1 MSFRKVKV
9 VVDSTSYIP
18 KETLTENDISVVSL
32 NVLLNGKS
40 YREVDLENEFFYK
53 EMNES
58 KEIPKSSQPSV
69 EEIKEVFTNIAKS
82 GFDIVGI
89 FISSKM
95 SGTYS
100 TAHLVREMVLEE
112 YPETRIEL
120 VDSESNCMQM
130 GFSAIQAARAA
141 KRGENIERGVE
152 EAKKVINTSKF
163 LFVPDTLKYLKK
175 GGRIGGASALFGTI
189 LQIKPILTVQ
199 NGETSVYEK
208 VRTKKKAIEVILK
221 KVLDDMTEKGL
232 GEVIVHHINCEEE
245 GLEIAKKLENE
256 LKIPVKI
263 QPIGAIIGLHVGP
276 GSIGVAYYTKK

>member
-18 KETLTENDISVVSL
+18 KETLIENDISVVSL

-112 YPETRIEL
+112 YPETNIEL
-120 VDSESNCMQM
+120 IDSESNCMQM

-141 KRGENIERGVE
+141 KRGENVEKVVE

-208 VRTKKKAIEVILK
+208 VRTKKKAVEVILK

-232 GEVIVHHINCEEE
+232 GDVIVHHINCEEE
-245 GLEIAKKLENE
+245 GLELAKRLENE

-263 QPIGAIIGLHVGP
+263 QSIGATIGLHVGP

>member
-1 MSFRKVKV
+1 MDSRKVKV
-9 VVDSTSYIP
+9 VVDSTAYIP
-18 KETLTENDISVVSL
+18 KEMLNENDISVVSL

-40 YREVDLENEFFYK
+40 YREVDLENKFFYK
-53 EMNES
+53 KMDELN
-58 KEIPKSSQPSV
+58 EIPKSSQPSI
-69 EEIKEVFTNIAKS
+69 EEMKNAFLNIAKD
-82 GFDIVGI
+82 GYDIVGI

-112 YPETRIEL
+112 YPNTNIEL
-120 VDSESNCMQM
+120 IDSKSNCMQM

-141 KRGENIERGVE
+141 KKGENIEKVVE
-152 EAKKVINTSKF
+152 EAKRIINSSRF
-163 LFVPDTLKYLKK
+163 LFVPETLKYLKK
-175 GGRIGGASALFGTI
+175 GGRIGSASALLGTI
-189 LQIKPILTVQ
+189 LQIKPILTVE
-199 NGETSVYEK
+199 NGETSVYDK
-208 VRTKKKAIEVILK
+208 VRTKKKAVEVILK

-245 GLEIAKKLENE
+245 GLNLARRLEDE

-263 QPIGAIIGLHVGP
+263 QSIGATIGLHVGP

>member
-82 GFDIVGI
+82 GFDVVGI

-141 KRGENIERGVE
+141 KRGENIERVVE

-208 VRTKKKAIEVILK
+208 VRTKKKAVEVILK

-245 GLEIAKKLENE
+245 GLELAKRLENE
-256 LKIPVKI
+256 LKIPIKI
-263 QPIGAIIGLHVGP
+263 QSIGATIGLHVGP

>member
-18 KETLTENDISVVSL
+18 KETLIENDISVVSL

-141 KRGENIERGVE
+141 KRGENVEKVVE

-208 VRTKKKAIEVILK
+208 VRTKKKAVEVILK
-221 KVLDDMTEKGL
+221 KVLDDVTEKGL

-245 GLEIAKKLENE
+245 GLDLAKRLENE

-263 QPIGAIIGLHVGP
+263 QSIGATIGLHVGP

>member
-18 KETLTENDISVVSL
+18 KETLIENDISVVSL

-141 KRGENIERGVE
+141 KRGENIEKVVE

-245 GLEIAKKLENE
+245 GLDLAKRLENE

-263 QPIGAIIGLHVGP
+263 QSIGATIGLHVGP

>member
-18 KETLTENDISVVSL
+18 KEILTENDISVVSL

-69 EEIKEVFTNIAKS
+69 EEIKEVFTNIEKS
-82 GFDIVGI
+82 GFDVVGI

-141 KRGENIERGVE
+141 KRGENIERVVE

-208 VRTKKKAIEVILK
+208 VRTKKKAVEVILK

-245 GLEIAKKLENE
+245 GLELAKRLENE
-256 LKIPVKI
+256 LKIPIKI
-263 QPIGAIIGLHVGP
+263 QSIGATIGLHVGP

>member
-18 KETLTENDISVVSL
+18 KETLIENDISVVSL

-112 YPETRIEL
+112 YPETNIEL
-120 VDSESNCMQM
+120 IDSESNCMQM

-141 KRGENIERGVE
+141 KRGENVEKVVE

>member
-1 MSFRKVKV
+1 MNFRKVKV

-18 KETLTENDISVVSL
+18 KETLIENDISIVSL

-141 KRGENIERGVE
+141 KREENIERVVE

-208 VRTKKKAIEVILK
+208 VRTKKKAVEVILK

-245 GLEIAKKLENE
+245 GLELAKRLENK

-263 QPIGAIIGLHVGP
+263 QSIGATIGLHVGP

>member
-18 KETLTENDISVVSL
+18 KETLIENDISVVSL

-141 KRGENIERGVE
+141 KRGENIERVVE

-208 VRTKKKAIEVILK
+208 VRTKKKAVEVILK

>member
-18 KETLTENDISVVSL
+18 KETLIENDISVVSL

-141 KRGENIERGVE
+141 KRGENIERVVE

-208 VRTKKKAIEVILK
+208 VRTKKKAVEVILK

-232 GEVIVHHINCEEE
+232 GDVIVHHINCEEE
-245 GLEIAKKLENE
+245 GLDLAKRLKNE

-263 QPIGAIIGLHVGP
+263 QSIGATIGLHVGP

>member
-18 KETLTENDISVVSL
+18 KETLIENDISVVSL

-112 YPETRIEL
+112 YPETNIEL
-120 VDSESNCMQM
+120 IDSESNCMQM

-141 KRGENIERGVE
+141 KRGENVEKVVE

-163 LFVPDTLKYLKK
+163 LFVPDTLKYLEK

-263 QPIGAIIGLHVGP
+263 QSIGATIGLHVGP

>member
-1 MSFRKVKV
+1 MDSRKVKV
-9 VVDSTSYIP
+9 VVDSTAYIP
-18 KETLTENDISVVSL
+18 KEMLNENDISVVSL

-40 YREVDLENEFFYK
+40 YREVDLENKFFYK
-53 EMNES
+53 KMDELN
-58 KEIPKSSQPSV
+58 EIPKSSQPSI
-69 EEIKEVFTNIAKS
+69 EEMKNAFLNIAKD
-82 GFDIVGI
+82 GYDIVGI

-112 YPETRIEL
+112 YPNTNIEL
-120 VDSESNCMQM
+120 IDSKSNCMQM

-141 KRGENIERGVE
+141 KKGENIEKVVE
-152 EAKKVINTSKF
+152 EAKRIINSSRF
-163 LFVPDTLKYLKK
+163 LFVPETLKYLKK
-175 GGRIGGASALFGTI
+175 GGRIGSASALIGTI
-189 LQIKPILTVQ
+189 LQIRPILTVE
-199 NGETSVYEK
+199 NGETSVYDK
-208 VRTKKKAIEVILK
+208 VRTKKKAVEVILK

-245 GLEIAKKLENE
+245 GLNLARRLEDE

-263 QPIGAIIGLHVGP
+263 QSIGATIGLHVGP

>member
-18 KETLTENDISVVSL
+18 KETLIENDISVVSL

-141 KRGENIERGVE
+141 KRGENIERVVE

>member
-1 MSFRKVKV
+1 MNFRKVKV

-58 KEIPKSSQPSV
+58 KEIPKSSQASV

-141 KRGENIERGVE
+141 NRGENIERVVE

-208 VRTKKKAIEVILK
+208 VRTKKKAVEVILK

-232 GEVIVHHINCEEE
+232 GDVIVHHINCEEE
-245 GLEIAKKLENE
+245 GLELAKRLENE

>member
-1 MSFRKVKV
+1 
-9 VVDSTSYIP
+9 
-18 KETLTENDISVVSL
+18 
-32 NVLLNGKS
+32 
-40 YREVDLENEFFYK
+40 
-53 EMNES
+53 MNES

-141 KRGENIERGVE
+141 KRGENIERVVE

-232 GEVIVHHINCEEE
+232 GDVIVHHINCEEE
-245 GLEIAKKLENE
+245 GIALAEMLKQKLNVEVHVE
-256 LKIPVKI
+256 KIGPV
-263 QPIGAIIGLHVGP
+263 IGVHVGP
-276 GSIGVAYYTKK
+276 GSIGVAYYTK

>member
-18 KETLTENDISVVSL
+18 KETLIENDISVVSL

-112 YPETRIEL
+112 YPETNIEL
-120 VDSESNCMQM
+120 IDSESNCMQM

-141 KRGENIERGVE
+141 KRGENVEKVVE

-208 VRTKKKAIEVILK
+208 VRTKKKAVEVILK

-245 GLEIAKKLENE
+245 GLDLAKRLENE

-263 QPIGAIIGLHVGP
+263 QSIGATIGLHVGP

>member
-18 KETLTENDISVVSL
+18 KETLIENDISVVSL

-141 KRGENIERGVE
+141 KRGENIERVVE

-208 VRTKKKAIEVILK
+208 VRTKKKAVEVILK

-232 GEVIVHHINCEEE
+232 GDVIVHHINCEEE
-245 GLEIAKKLENE
+245 GLDLAKRLENE

-263 QPIGAIIGLHVGP
+263 QSIGATIGLHVGP

>member
-141 KRGENIERGVE
+141 KRGENIERVVE

-208 VRTKKKAIEVILK
+208 VRTKKKAVEVILK

>member
-18 KETLTENDISVVSL
+18 KETLIENDISVVSL

-141 KRGENIERGVE
+141 KRGENIERVVE

-208 VRTKKKAIEVILK
+208 VRTKKKAVEVILK
-221 KVLDDMTEKGL
+221 KVLDDVTEKGL

-245 GLEIAKKLENE
+245 GLDLAKRLENE

-263 QPIGAIIGLHVGP
+263 QSIGATIGLHVGP

>member
-18 KETLTENDISVVSL
+18 KETLIENDISVVSL

-141 KRGENIERGVE
+141 KRGENIERVVE
-152 EAKKVINTSKF
+152 ETKKVINTSKF

-208 VRTKKKAIEVILK
+208 VRTKKKAVEVILK

-245 GLEIAKKLENE
+245 GLDLAKRLENE

-263 QPIGAIIGLHVGP
+263 QSIGATIGLHVGP

>member
-18 KETLTENDISVVSL
+18 KETLIENDISVVSL

-141 KRGENIERGVE
+141 KRGENIERVVE

-208 VRTKKKAIEVILK
+208 VRTKKKAVEVILK

-232 GEVIVHHINCEEE
+232 GDVIVHHINCEEE
-245 GLEIAKKLENE
+245 GLELAKRLENE

-263 QPIGAIIGLHVGP
+263 QSIGATIGLHVGP
-276 GSIGVAYYTKK
+276 GSIGVAYYTNK